1 MCSPRPAAR
10 YLQSHPLSP
19 ARCVHTAFARRLARP
34 AACGLP
40 RALSDALLA
49 ALGTVRDGLQPAAVE
64 LGHLPC
70 DEHGPHVFR
79 VLLPAPRPSACP
91 LPSRCVHRE
100 RTRRLLCASRPAPA
114 LAAPCALRPLWQW
127 AFAFNQ
133 PLSWD
138 TSRVTIMRGMF
149 SVSCSQP
156 QPPQAMQLHPLP
168 CTLRAPRLLAAR
180 RASPGA
186 RSPPRLVRPACDPR
200 QRAYAFNQAL
210 GWDISSVT
218 DKSRMFKVRCSPRA
232 LPPNLCSQTPCPRG
246 TSRTASPC
254 IPTGS
259 AG

>member
-1 MCSPRPAAR
+1 MPCLPPSAQYATAFNQPLWSWDTSRVTSMDRMFFVCCSPRPAPQPAPFLHAACTANAHAASSAPPGP
-10 YLQSHPLSP
+10 LQLSP
-19 ARCVHTAFARRLARP
+19 HHV
-34 AACGLP
+34 
-40 RALSDALLA
+40 
-49 ALGTVRDGLQPAAVE
+49 
-64 LGHLPC
+64 PC
-70 DEHGPHVFR
+70 DP
-79 VLLPAPRPSACP
+79 
-91 LPSRCVHRE
+91 
-100 RTRRLLCASRPAPA
+100 
-114 LAAPCALRPLWQW
+114 WQW

-149 SVSCSQP
+149 YVSCSQP

-254 IPTGS
+254 ISTGS
-259 AG
+259 G